1 VPDFA
6 SLDDALLLRIVGAS
20 SNLFWPAG
28 ASVFETESPSE
39 ALYIVLSGRV
49 AIRDGGP
56 DADVIGDIEP
66 GDYFGELSLL
76 SNSRHSR
83 TATAEE
89 DCEILVLPKR
99 SFEALLEVDE
109 DLAAQ
114 VRNKRATE
122 VQTASL
128 A

>member
-1 VPDFA
+1 MPDFA

-28 ASVFETESPSE
+28 APVFEAESPSE

-49 AIRDGGP
+49 AIRHGGP

>member
-1 VPDFA
+1 
-6 SLDDALLLRIVGAS
+6 
-20 SNLFWPAG
+20 
-28 ASVFETESPSE
+28 
-39 ALYIVLSGRV
+39 
-49 AIRDGGP
+49 
-56 DADVIGDIEP
+56 
-66 GDYFGELSLL
+66 
-76 SNSRHSR
+76 
-83 TATAEE
+83 
-89 DCEILVLPKR
+89 VLPKR